1 MNLVELI
8 RLQALKLKQLNT
20 AGSDMPDKL
29 LEIAL
34 QQNPDQKELRNIC
47 ALVSTSLF
55 DRVEQTCNFL
65 EISKR
70 RFVEAALIDALEKAS
85 LIINEVN
92 PLGEVS

>member
-8 RLQALKLKQLNT
+8 RLQALKLKQLHT
-20 AGSDMPDKL
+20 DGSGMPDQL

-55 DRVEQTCNFL
+55 DQVEQTCKFL
-65 EISKR
+65 DISKR

-85 LIINEVN
+85 SIVDEVN